1 MGGLTHEQEWR
12 ERARSTIK
20 ETLQDR
26 VLARLLQRSNLT
38 KAQFET
44 MLLDQLGS
52 DMADK
57 RLTRDEMTRLRR
69 NKGKISRG
77 AFYRTLQQA
86 RSNISESVHTL
97 LLLGWCGLLESPS
110 LAPFVEASE
119 RLRSQTAQLRQA
131 AREDLSTYEESLLDD
146 LEEAFDAL
154 RGRNRDT

>member
-1 MGGLTHEQEWR
+1 M
-12 ERARSTIK
+12 K

-44 MLLDQLGS
+44 MLVDQFGS

-57 RLTRDEMTRLRR
+57 PLTREEMTRLRR

-119 RLRSQTAQLRQA
+119 RLRTQTDQLRQA
-131 AREDLSTYEESLLDD
+131 AQEDPSIYNTLVESLLED